1 MGAPNGF
8 VYLALALFLP
18 FSLVI
23 LRMLPVPLAATALV
37 IGGEM
42 FLPAEGTLDLPGL
55 PRLDKDLIAYASV
68 LLGMVFYEWRRVAAA
83 RPMRSL
89 ELLGVALAVGGVCT
103 SLLNSDALQYGPT
116 RIEGIPL
123 GEVPT
128 AVLAD
133 LLTYV
138 PPFLLGRVLHRD
150 ARDLHRL
157 FATLAMAGAVYS
169 LFAWVEIWLSPQLH
183 LWVYGVMHFGFDTTA
198 RWGGYRPV
206 IFMRSGLAYAIF
218 MVTTLLAAATL
229 ARLSLPVFPLSSRL
243 VAPYLLWLV
252 VLTRSLASILFGLF
266 AAPFLFFGRPRMIAR
281 VAVVLA
287 LFVSFYPILRLA
299 DVVPVERITELFQP
313 FDATRAKSLG
323 GRFGVELEMVKKAR
337 ERFAFGWGGYSRNW
351 IFDPTTG
358 ERALIPDGHWVLMLG
373 SRGLVGF
380 GCDFGLLVIPILVA
394 ARRMR
399 RVADPR
405 EQVLIAA
412 LMLIVALRLGDLI
425 PNGRWSSLPTFLAGA
440 LYASS
445 LEMSRPRR
453 KAPAAPPPVPE
464 PPTTPAPQVAE
475 AATQGPPGATPDPVK
490 VPRRMSDTLRRRPQG
505 DDR

>member
-1 MGAPNGF
+1 MGAPNAF
-8 VYLALALFLP
+8 AYVALALFLP
-18 FSLVI
+18 LS
-23 LRMLPVPLAATALV
+23 MLLFRLLPGPLAATLLV
-37 IGGEM
+37 LGGEM
-42 FLPAEGTLDLPGL
+42 FLPAEGMLDLPGL
-55 PRLDKDLIAYASV
+55 PRLDKDLITYASV
-68 LLGMVFYEWRRVAAA
+68 LVCMVMFESKRMRAA

-89 ELLGVALAVGGVCT
+89 ELLGVALAVAGVIT

-123 GEVPT
+123 DEVPT
-128 AVLAD
+128 AVIAD

-138 PPFLLGRVLHRD
+138 PPFLIGRALHRD
-150 ARDLHRL
+150 GRDLQRL
-157 FATLAMAGAVYS
+157 FAALAAAGVLYS

-183 LWVYGVMHFGFDTTA
+183 LWVYGVMHFGFDTTW

-218 MVTTLLAAATL
+218 MVTTLLAATTL
-229 ARLSLPVFPLSSRL
+229 ARARLPVFSLSSRL

-266 AAPFLFFGRPRMIAR
+266 AAPLLYLVRPRVIAR
-281 VAVVLA
+281 IAVVCA
-287 LFVSFYPILRLA
+287 LFVTFYPMLRLA
-299 DVVPVERITELFQP
+299 DVVPVERITEAFTP

-351 IFDPTTG
+351 IFDPVTG

-380 GCDFGLLVIPILVA
+380 GCDFGLMVIPVLLA
-394 ARRMR
+394 SRRMR
-399 RVADPR
+399 RIPGQRD
-405 EQVLIAA
+405 QILIAG
-412 LMLIVALRLGDLI
+412 LMLILALRLLDLI
-425 PNGRWSSLPTFLAGA
+425 PNGRWTSLPTFLGGA

-453 KAPAAPPPVPE
+453 RVAEGGTPKPPPAPE
-464 PPTTPAPQVAE
+464 PPAAASPSTPEPE
-475 AATQGPPGATPDPVK
+475 PVK
-490 VPRRMSDTLRRRPQG
+490 VPRRMSDTLRRRPRG
-505 DDR
+505 DGE